1 MMICFQL
8 LQGIVRPLKSAHQSS
23 AIERSRSA
31 ADTVLQASNQAA
43 STNGSAD
50 QVVANS
56 SRFSSLPST
65 SSRRMIVPTSAG
77 VEHSSTSVESKTER
91 TAGLRGR
98 KIEPDLRTASTTD
111 TKKAVDLNENLISS
125 GRAPRATPSH
135 SKSGETSKKPAL
147 IFVKPS
153 DATIPSLPSPTVE
166 QTEKSDSQ
174 DVATASTSSRTGLR
188 SWVSSSAYKQKLG
201 SKASAVEQTVGSDLA
216 PAKSS
221 SNQTDKSD
229 LQDVATSSQAGT
241 RSWVS
246 SSGYRQKLGSQAAS
260 RYQSITSRLY
270 GDSWLSSLGRGA
282 SRRSTRSATE
292 NASSSSLAANSSDD
306 SQSTESLVEKTTA
319 DSPALPDSL
328 SSSSL
333 EPADALSQP
342 AASKSALHL
351 VYSCSTSSRSAVE
364 RPSLTS
370 DDGNEEDDDNN
381 VDDDDDNDSDDS
393 GDDDGDG
400 EAAGAARIGHP
411 PKHSDPMLEEDVM
424 RWRQRLVTSPPPRRA
439 AHASR
444 RYEDHE
450 KEPGSPGT
458 EVTLGRSVQSNSS
471 AFMRAETEPAE
482 SPNSSESSKHVSFD
496 PFTLSLNA
504 ALEGELDVLQ
514 SLFSEVFPV

>member
-1 MMICFQL
+1 MICFQL

-31 ADTVLQASNQAA
+31 ADIVLQASNQAA

-65 SSRRMIVPTSAG
+65 SSRQMNVPTSAG
-77 VEHSSTSVESKTER
+77 MERSSTSVESKTER

-153 DATIPSLPSPTVE
+153 DATTPSLPSPTVE
-166 QTEKSDSQ
+166 QTEKSDLQ
-174 DVATASTSSRTGLR
+174 DVSAASTSSRTGVR
-188 SWVSSSAYKQKLG
+188 SWVSSSGYKQKLG

-229 LQDVATSSQAGT
+229 LHDVATSSQAGT

-282 SRRSTRSATE
+282 GRRSTRSATE
-292 NASSSSLAANSSDD
+292 NASSSSLAANSSDE

-328 SSSSL
+328 SGSSL
-333 EPADALSQP
+333 EPADAVSQP

-381 VDDDDDNDSDDS
+381 VDDDDDESDDS
-393 GDDDGDG
+393 GDDDGG
-400 EAAGAARIGHP
+400 EAAGAARLGHP

-458 EVTLGRSVQSNSS
+458 EVALGRSVQSNSS